1 MVISS
6 NLCCQLTMRKNP
18 QCLKSRP
25 QDETSLGIFLE
36 EITVFQQKDP
46 SLVPIA
52 IGIVTFCF
60 KTKSKKNDLVKIL
73 NFLPPESFSSPTLKG
88 GSFLRKL
95 KS

>member
-36 EITVFQQKDP
+36 EITIF
-46 SLVPIA
+46 
-52 IGIVTFCF
+52 
-60 KTKSKKNDLVKIL
+60 
-73 NFLPPESFSSPTLKG
+73 
-88 GSFLRKL
+88 
-95 KS
+95 

>member
-36 EITVFQQKDP
+36 EISIFQRKDP
-46 SLVPIA
+46 GLELF
-52 IGIVTFCF
+52 VTFCF
-60 KTKSKKNDLVKIL
+60 KTKSKRIN
-73 NFLPPESFSSPTLKG
+73 
-88 GSFLRKL
+88 
-95 KS
+95 